1 MMLYAKVSFTDSFSH
16 SKWLQEQRVNLQDGR
31 IPFVTMCWQG
41 IITEILQRT
50 PKIKHQF
57 IWSTTEQ
64 SPQKEIIQL
73 ANHPKATT

>member
-16 SKWLQEQRVNLQDGR
+16 SKWLQEQRVNLQDGG

-41 IITEILQRT
+41 IIAEILQRT

-64 SPQKEIIQL
+64 SSQKEIIQL